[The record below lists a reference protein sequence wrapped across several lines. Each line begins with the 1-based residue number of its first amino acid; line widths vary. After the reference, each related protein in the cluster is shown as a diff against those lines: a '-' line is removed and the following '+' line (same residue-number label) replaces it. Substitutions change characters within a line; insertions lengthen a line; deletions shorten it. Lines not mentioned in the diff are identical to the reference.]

1 MSRSKTNDEDDEHLR
16 ALVIAQGLM
25 LDALIDELVETR
37 IVPAPALAMRLG
49 RSAAEQVDLLPAV
62 SAILRRRRR
71 ELMIG
76 TMPAPRNR
84 SCNGSGPEHRR

>member
-1 MSRSKTNDEDDEHLR
+1 MTASEMSDKDNERLR

-49 RSAAEQVDLLPAV
+49 RCAAEQADLLPAV

-71 ELMIG
+71 ELMTG
-76 TMPAPRNR
+76 ATLARRNR
-84 SCNGSGPEHRR
+84 SHNGSGPEHRR

>member
-1 MSRSKTNDEDDEHLR
+1 MSRSKTNDEDEERLR

-49 RSAAEQVDLLPAV
+49 RSAADQADLLPEV

-76 TMPAPRNR
+76 AASVPRDR
-84 SCNGSGPEHRR
+84 SKNGSGSADRR

>member
-1 MSRSKTNDEDDEHLR
+1 MTRSDMSDKDNERLR

-49 RSAAEQVDLLPAV
+49 RSAAEQADLLPEV

-71 ELMIG
+71 ELMTG
-76 TMPAPRNR
+76 TTLARRNR
-84 SCNGSGPEHRR
+84 SHIGSGPEDRR